1 VTPLGNAFDAL
12 NAEAG
17 QVPLGPVIPMMIGQP
32 AGGWGH
38 AADTVGRTIGAVVVS
53 VCDPVGPTTVTLI
66 VSVPLVV
73 LPLLKAK
80 DAVSEQV

>member
-1 VTPLGNAFDAL
+1 MTYGHPA
-12 NAEAG
+12 AG
-17 QVPLGPVIPMMIGQP
+17 LTHV
-32 AGGWGH
+32 
-38 AADTVGRTIGAVVVS
+38 ADGVGRTIGAVVVS
-53 VCDPVGPTTVTLI
+53 VFEPVGPTTVTLI

>member
-1 VTPLGNAFDAL
+1 
-12 NAEAG
+12 
-17 QVPLGPVIPMMIGQP
+17 M
-32 AGGWGH
+32 
-38 AADTVGRTIGAVVVS
+38 GAVAVT